1 MYITYKTWQGTKILG
16 VTSTFVEYYSLS
28 CPQGYFYSFTVKD
41 CVQTCESQ
49 TYPEQNSLNTSL
61 LPSCNPCNSSCLQC
75 SGPLSTNCKSC
86 PSSLPFFI
94 VQSNQ
99 CQSVQPGTGY
109 ICQQSSDLTLPYQQ
123 NCYSCDSTCLT
134 CSGSLP
140 TNCLSC
146 SQSFPYFVTSTNQC
160 LSSPNSNFQ
169 CQQNNTTPTYQLNC
183 QTCSPNCQTCFG
195 PLSNNCQS
203 CPPNLQFFNT
213 NTNECLL
220 QAPAT
225 GYYCYNSTG
234 TSPSYQQNCYPCY
247 ISCLQCSGPLSTNCL
262 SCTTSFPFYNLSTNS
277 CLPLAPSQG
286 YFCQQSSNTSLSY
299 QQNCS
304 LCDST
309 CLTCSGSLPTN
320 CISCSSSFPYFN
332 IQTNSCLSKA
342 PGSNFYCQQN
352 LTNPTYQFNCN
363 ICNINCLTCSGQ
375 QSNNCLSCPSTLSFF
390 NTKTNECL
398 LQAPA
403 IGYYCQNSNGSYPSY
418 QQNCYPCDPSCFQC
432 SGPLSTNCLSCPT
445 SLPFYNLSTNTCIAS
460 APIQGYYCQ
469 QNSNTSLSYQQN
481 CSPCYST
488 CLNCSGSLQ
497 NNCLSCTSQ
506 FPYFN
511 IQTSS
516 CLSNIPSS
524 NFYCI
529 QNLTNPTYQ
538 FNCNTCHI
546 NCLSCTGQLSNNCLS
561 CPPSLP
567 FFNIKTNEC
576 LVQAPASGYYCQSS
590 SNTSLSY
597 QQDCYPCDQSC
608 LQCSGPIS
616 TNCLSCTTIFP
627 FYNLQNNSCS
637 VQAPNS
643 GYFCTKN
650 SNINLSYQQNCQ
662 PCDSTCLTCSGT
674 LPTNC
679 LSCASS
685 FPYFNTQTNQCLSQT
700 PGFNFN
706 CQKNTNFPNY
716 QFNCNSCNSNCLS
729 CTGPLPNNCLTCPT
743 SLPYFNTSTNEC
755 FSQIPNQGYFCQNSS
770 SPQPSYQQNCYI
782 CDISCQNCKGPL
794 TTDCTACSQ
803 SYPYY
808 NTLTN
813 TCIQQEP
820 SGFACQQSP
829 SNYPSYQ
836 QNCYP
841 CNDKNCLIC
850 TNTLPNSCIQCS
862 SNTYL
867 YNNSCTLT
875 KPSPAFCDNNNNCQ
889 ACTIQFCLNCE
900 QGPQTCSLCPPS
912 FYIDLNSNQCRCPYA
927 TYLDSSNNNFQCL
940 SCPANCAICVN
951 STTCQQCASNS
962 SPDPLYP
969 GNCILNCQSG
979 QFYDRQTQSC
989 QKCVPTCLTCFES
1002 NNNCLSCKT
1011 GAQTIFNQINNINE
1025 CVCIDQKDTLS
1036 ELTGICQQ
1044 CPDPMCQ
1051 KCDSNN
1057 RIASNVHKK
1066 IVWSV
1071 YQMDLNAFNV
1081 KVDSSLTINQKPVA
1095 FVNKVNLLI
1104 MKINVA
1110 KIVLINVNC
1119 VQIQVHVFNT
1129 ILMPLLLGTNAIL
1142 HVVNAQEV
1150 IVINAQSVVH
1160 QLGLLIN
1167 KQIVLDQ
1174 TGIFACHN
1182 AKFNYFNILDSQI
1195 LVFSQDIPQTKDSS
1209 NNLSILVFFGY
1220 AFLSYLFI
1228 ALGYLYFKIVDNK
1241 CLNLRN
1247 SHRSLVI
1254 KYFLNWNLFIKVN
1267 RISSNMIL
1275 MYTINN
1281 LEMFKQLNLYS
1292 VCTIVY
1298 GILYLIFILL
1308 EVYVVKTVPS
1318 NQQLKFLTDNLN
1330 TNSKA
1335 SLMFWLI
1342 AELKKIAFCLAFL
1355 LSQSYFLW
1363 AQFSTCTFILIT
1375 LSLSK
1380 PYNNKRRDL
1389 YYHLLII
1396 SKLNSFGS
1404 IQLFDYY

>member
-1 MYITYKTWQGTKILG
+1 MSFLLRTFMVLSFVKDVYLSLINILDDNFIQSGNFTISQTNTIVNIQFSSPFNSTPNIITSLNYLDTLNNQFELDFQIFITNQSSTGFQVTLQVSYFSSLKQANYSYIATTASNIYSFNTSNQTILLDNSQDQNYNIYTTKIPYSQQNLLSNSKIKVLVVGFMTGFYVDYLNNILSVSFQISQPTDDPNNFLINLKEDLSADGQLNEVRYNYFEFYYQENNSIMIKTYQDQTYEFISSTSNCLYNNLISTNYANNLSPVCKQGLCCQELSEKYTRVQTIPIPIITMQSNKLNFQIGFSKISSDLNVQNGRLIISDIYFNYYNGSYGMYITYRTWYGSKILG
-16 VTSTFVEYYSLS
+16 VTSTLIEYYSLS
-28 CPQGYFYSFTVKD
+28 CTTGYFYSFAVQD

-61 LPSCNPCNSSCLQC
+61 LPSCNPCNSSCIQC
-75 SGPLSTNCKSC
+75 YGPLSTNCKSC

-94 VQSNQ
+94 VQNNQ
-99 CQSVQPGTGY
+99 CQSIQPGTGF
-109 ICQQSSDLTLPYQQ
+109 ICQKSSDISLSYQY

-134 CSGSLP
+134 CSGTLP

-146 SQSFPYFVTSTNQC
+146 SQSFPYFITSTNQC
-160 LSSPNSNFQ
+160 LSSPNSDFQ
-169 CQQNNTTPTYQLNC
+169 CQQNKTTPTYQFNC

-203 CPPNLQFFNT
+203 CNPNLPFFNT
-213 NTNECLL
+213 KTNECLL

-225 GYYCYNSTG
+225 GYYCQNINS
-234 TSPSYQQNCYPCY
+234 TSPSYQ
-247 ISCLQCSGPLSTNCL
+247 L
-262 SCTTSFPFYNLSTNS
+262 
-277 CLPLAPSQG
+277 
-286 YFCQQSSNTSLSY
+286 
-299 QQNCS
+299 
-304 LCDST
+304 
-309 CLTCSGSLPTN
+309 
-320 CISCSSSFPYFN
+320 
-332 IQTNSCLSKA
+332 
-342 PGSNFYCQQN
+342 
-352 LTNPTYQFNCN
+352 
-363 ICNINCLTCSGQ
+363 
-375 QSNNCLSCPSTLSFF
+375 
-390 NTKTNECL
+390 
-398 LQAPA
+398 
-403 IGYYCQNSNGSYPSY
+403 
-418 QQNCYPCDPSCFQC
+418 NCYPCDPSCFQC
-432 SGPLSTNCLSCPT
+432 SGPLSTNCLSCTT
-445 SLPFYNLSTNTCIAS
+445 SFPFYNISTNSCLAS
-460 APIQGYYCQ
+460 APNQGYFCKQ
-469 QNSNTSLSYQQN
+469 SSKSNFSYQQN

-497 NNCLSCTSQ
+497 NNCISCTSQ

-538 FNCNTCHI
+538 FNCNNCHI
-546 NCLSCTGQLSNNCLS
+546 NCLSCSGPQSNNCLS

-567 FFNIKTNEC
+567 FFNTKTNEC
-576 LVQAPASGYYCQSS
+576 LVQAPASGYYCQSN

-616 TNCLSCTTIFP
+616 TNCLNCNTNYP
-627 FYNLQNNSCS
+627 FYNLSNNSCS

-643 GYFCTKN
+643 GYFCTKS

-679 LSCASS
+679 ISCSSS

-706 CQKNTNFPNY
+706 CQKNTNYPTY

-755 FSQIPNQGYFCQNSS
+755 FSQIPNPGYFCQNSS
-770 SPQPSYQQNCYI
+770 SPQPSYQQNFYP
-782 CDISCQNCKGPL
+782 CDVSCQNCEGSL
-794 TTDCTACSQ
+794 TTDCTTCSQ

-820 SGFACQQSP
+820 SGFTCQQSS

-841 CNDKNCLIC
+841 CNDINCLIC
-850 TNTLPNSCIQCS
+850 TNVLPNSCIQCQ

-875 KPSPAFCDNNNNCQ
+875 KPSPAFCDSNNNCQ
-889 ACTIQFCLNCE
+889 ACTIQFCLNCD

-912 FYIDLNSNQCRCPYA
+912 FYIDSNSNQCRCPYA
-927 TYLDSSNNNFQCL
+927 SYLDSSNNNYQCL
-940 SCPANCAICVN
+940 SCPANCANCVN

-979 QFYDRQTQSC
+979 YFFDRQTQSC
-989 QKCVPTCLTCFES
+989 QQCAPTCLTCFGS
-1002 NNNCLSCKT
+1002 KNNCMSCKT

-1025 CVCIDQKDTLS
+1025 CACINQKDTLS
-1036 ELTGICQQ
+1036 EHNIHKLIKNVSALNQTITLLLQ
-1044 CPDPMCQ
+1044 
-1051 KCDSNN
+1051 
-1057 RIASNVHKK
+1057 IVVSNVHKK

-1081 KVDSSLTINQKPVA
+1081 KVDSYMTINYKLVA
-1095 FVNKVNLLI
+1095 FVNKVNFLI

-1119 VQIQVHVFNT
+1119 VQIPVHVFNT
-1129 ILMPLLLGTNAIL
+1129 ILIPLLLGTNAIL
-1142 HVVNAQEV
+1142 HVVNVQEV
-1150 IVINAQSVVH
+1150 IQINAQSVDH
-1160 QLGLLIN
+1160 QLDHSIN
-1167 KQIVLDQ
+1167 KQIVVSASLHLQ
-1174 TGIFACHN
+1174 KLIKRIANLILAQIFYL
-1182 AKFNYFNILDSQI
+1182 KQQVQLQI
-1195 LVFSQDIPQTKDSS
+1195 F
-1209 NNLSILVFFGY
+1209 SILFTFQ
-1220 AFLSYLFI
+1220 L
-1228 ALGYLYFKIVDNK
+1228 
-1241 CLNLRN
+1241 CLQ
-1247 SHRSLVI
+1247 
-1254 KYFLNWNLFIKVN
+1254 
-1267 RISSNMIL
+1267 
-1275 MYTINN
+1275 TI
-1281 LEMFKQLNLYS
+1281 
-1292 VCTIVY
+1292 I
-1298 GILYLIFILL
+1298 
-1308 EVYVVKTVPS
+1308 
-1318 NQQLKFLTDNLN
+1318 
-1330 TNSKA
+1330 
-1335 SLMFWLI
+1335 
-1342 AELKKIAFCLAFL
+1342 
-1355 LSQSYFLW
+1355 
-1363 AQFSTCTFILIT
+1363 
-1375 LSLSK
+1375 LSL
-1380 PYNNKRRDL
+1380 
-1389 YYHLLII
+1389 II
-1396 SKLNSFGS
+1396 F
-1404 IQLFDYY
+1404 